1 MIAPQIDF
9 LQYEFMRSAL
19 AAGLAASILCGVL
32 GIYVIL
38 NRVVFISD
46 GIAHAAF
53 GGIGLGYFLGLD
65 PLVFGIA
72 SALFTAL
79 GIGTVSS
86 RQRVSEDTAIGVFMA
101 TGMALG
107 IMLMSLGRGYAKDL
121 FGYLFGNILAVTWG
135 DVALILSLTVVIL
148 LAVFLLYKEFLIL
161 SFDPVYGE
169 AMGLPV
175 QKLRLLLLCMV
186 AFSVVVLIKIVGII
200 MVIALLTI
208 PGAISRQHRRGLPG
222 IMAASVLLGAFFVTM
237 GLLISY
243 LLDVP
248 SGATIIL
255 VAAATFFLSVILT
268 R

>member
-1 MIAPQIDF
+1 MIDL
-9 LQYEFMRSAL
+9 LQYEFMKSAL
-19 AAGLAASILCGVL
+19 AAGIAASVLCGII

-38 NRVVFISD
+38 NRIVFISD

-65 PLVFGIA
+65 PLALGIL
-72 SALFTAL
+72 SAVVTAL
-79 GIGTVSS
+79 GIGMVSS
-86 RQRVSEDTAIGVFMA
+86 RSKVSEDTAIGVFMA

-107 IMLMSLGRGYAKDL
+107 VMLMSMSRGYSKDL
-121 FGYLFGNILAVTWG
+121 FGFLFGNILAVTWT
-135 DVALILSLTVVIL
+135 DVGIILALTLLVLIL
-148 LAVFLLYKEFLIL
+148 FYLLYKEFLIL

-169 AMGLPV
+169 AVGLPV
-175 QKLRLLLLCMV
+175 KKLRLLLLCMV

-208 PGAISRQHRRGLPG
+208 PGTISRQHFKELPA
-222 IMAASVLLGAFFVTM
+222 IMAGSILCGVVFVTI
-237 GLLISY
+237 GLFISY
-243 LLDVP
+243 FLDVP

-255 VAAATFFLSVILT
+255 TAAAAFFISALAS

>member
-1 MIAPQIDF
+1 M
-9 LQYEFMRSAL
+9 
-19 AAGLAASILCGVL
+19 
-32 GIYVIL
+32 VIFSGWTHL
-38 NRVVFISD
+38 
-46 GIAHAAF
+46 AF
-53 GGIGLGYFLGLD
+53 GVG
-65 PLVFGIA
+65 
-72 SALFTAL
+72 SAVLTAL

-86 RQRVSEDTAIGVFMA
+86 RKRVSEDTAIGVFLA

-107 IMLMSLGRGYAKDL
+107 IMLMSLSRGYAKDL

-135 DVALILSLTVVIL
+135 DVAMILSLTVGVLIL
-148 LAVFLLYKEFLIL
+148 VFLLYKEFLIL
-161 SFDPVYGE
+161 SFDPIYGE
-169 AMGLPV
+169 AIGLPV

-208 PGAISRQHRRGLPG
+208 PGAISRQHMKGLPG
-222 IMAASVLLGAFFVTM
+222 IMAGSVLLGAFFVTI
-237 GLLISY
+237 GLMISF

-255 VAAATFFLSVILT
+255 TAAATFFLSVIIT